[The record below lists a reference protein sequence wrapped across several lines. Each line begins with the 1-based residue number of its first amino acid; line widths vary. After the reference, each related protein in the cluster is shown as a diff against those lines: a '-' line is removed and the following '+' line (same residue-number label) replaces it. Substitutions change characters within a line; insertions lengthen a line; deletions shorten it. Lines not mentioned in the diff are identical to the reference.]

1 MNSLM
6 KAIPFL
12 LLFNGCQTFR
22 STSDISIYDL
32 YPQKDIEIK
41 YQVEWQ
47 RNFYN
52 DRIADLKKNQLVL
65 KKLFF

>member
-1 MNSLM
+1 MNSLA

-12 LLFNGCQTFR
+12 LLLNGCQTFR

-41 YQVEWQ
+41 YQVEW
-47 RNFYN
+47 
-52 DRIADLKKNQLVL
+52 LCC
-65 KKLFF
+65 